1 MNNKNPKHIAII
13 LDGNKRWASKNNLSV
28 LEGYQ
33 RGLDNIKIIKQ
44 SNLEKKIPYLTLFT
58 LSSENL
64 FRNTINNI
72 FQIILDNFE
81 KFMYEIIDKNKIKIR
96 VIGRR
101 DNLPKKIINIINKC
115 ENLTSNNK
123 ELTLNLAFNYGFK
136 NEISDVIQKI
146 IKSKKLINPND
157 LSEIN
162 NLFYLGDIPDPDIL
176 IRTGGHRRLSN
187 FILYNLS
194 YTEIFFID
202 TLWPDFSVLEFNKII
217 SEYYEIEKNYG
228 L

>member
-13 LDGNKRWASKNNLSV
+13 LDGNKRWSSKNNCSV
-28 LEGYQ
+28 MEGYN
-33 RGLDNIKIIKQ
+33 RGLDKIKIIIQ
-44 SNLEKKIPYLTLFT
+44 ANLEKKIPYLTLFT

-64 FRNTINNI
+64 LRNTINNI
-72 FQIILDNFE
+72 FKIILDNFE
-81 KFMYEIIDKNKIKIR
+81 KFLYEIIDKNKIKIR
-96 VIGRR
+96 IIGRR
-101 DNLPKKIINIINKC
+101 NNLPKKIINIINKS

-146 IKSKKLINPND
+146 IKSKKLINPYD

-194 YTEIFFID
+194 YTEIFFVD
-202 TLWPDFSVLEFNKII
+202 TLWPDFSVLEYNQII
-217 SEYYEIEKNYG
+217 SEYFKIEKNYG

>member
-1 MNNKNPKHIAII
+1 LNNKNLKHIAII
-13 LDGNKRWASKNNLSV
+13 LDGNKRWASKNNISI
-28 LEGYQ
+28 LEGYKK
-33 RGLDNIKIIKQ
+33 GLEKIKIITQ

-72 FQIILDNFE
+72 FKIILDNFE
-81 KFMYEIIDKNKIKIR
+81 KFLYEIIDKNKIKIR
-96 VIGRR
+96 IIGRR
-101 DNLPKKIINIINKC
+101 DNLPKKIINIIKKC

-136 NEISDVIQKI
+136 NEISDVIQKV
-146 IKSKKLINPND
+146 IKSKKLINPHD

-194 YTEIFFID
+194 YTEIFFLD

>member
-13 LDGNKRWASKNNLSV
+13 LDGNKRWASKNNCSLM
-28 LEGYQ
+28 EGYN
-33 RGLDNIKIIKQ
+33 RGLDKIRIIIQ
-44 SNLEKKIPYLTLFT
+44 ANLEKKIPYLTLFT

-64 FRNTINNI
+64 LRSTINNI

-81 KFMYEIIDKNKIKIR
+81 KFLYEIIDKNKIKIR
-96 VIGRR
+96 IIGRR
-101 DNLPKKIINIINKC
+101 NNLPKKIINIINKC

-146 IKSKKLINPND
+146 IKSKKLINPHD

-194 YTEIFFID
+194 YTEIFFVD
-202 TLWPDFSVLEFNKII
+202 TLWPDFSVLEYNQII
-217 SEYYEIEKNYG
+217 SEYYKIEKNYG

>member
-1 MNNKNPKHIAII
+1 LNNKNPKHIAII
-13 LDGNKRWASKNNLSV
+13 LDGNKRWASKNNLSF
-28 LEGYQ
+28 LEGYKK
-33 RGLDNIKIIKQ
+33 GLEKIKIIAQ

-64 FRNTINNI
+64 LRNTINNI
-72 FQIILDNFE
+72 FKIILDNFE
-81 KFMYEIIDKNKIKIR
+81 KFLYEIIDKNKIKIKI
-96 VIGRR
+96 IGRR
-101 DNLPKKIINIINKC
+101 NNLPKKIINIINKC

-136 NEISDVIQKI
+136 NEISDVVEKI
-146 IKSKKLINPND
+146 IKSKKLINPQNI
-157 LSEIN
+157 SEIN
-162 NLFYLGDIPDPDIL
+162 DLFYLGDIPDPDIL
-176 IRTGGHRRLSN
+176 IRTGGHKRLSN

-202 TLWPDFSVLEFNKII
+202 TLWPDFSILEYNQII
-217 SEYYEIEKNYG
+217 SEYYKIERNYG

>member
-1 MNNKNPKHIAII
+1 LNNKNLKHIAII
-13 LDGNKRWASKNNLSV
+13 LDGNKRWASKNNISI
-28 LEGYQ
+28 LEGYKK
-33 RGLDNIKIIKQ
+33 GLEKIKIITQ

-72 FQIILDNFE
+72 FKIILDNFE
-81 KFMYEIIDKNKIKIR
+81 KFLYEIIDKNKIKIR
-96 VIGRR
+96 IIGRR

-136 NEISDVIQKI
+136 NEISDVIQKV
-146 IKSKKLINPND
+146 IKSKKLINPHD

-194 YTEIFFID
+194 YTEIFFLD

-217 SEYYEIEKNYG
+217 SEYYKIEKNYG

>member
-1 MNNKNPKHIAII
+1 MNIKTPKHIAII
-13 LDGNKRWASKNNLSV
+13 LDGNKRWASKNNLSI

-33 RGLDNIKIIKQ
+33 KGLEKIKIITQ
-44 SNLEKKIPYLTLFT
+44 LNLEKKIPYLTLFT

-64 FRNTINNI
+64 LRNTINNI
-72 FQIILDNFE
+72 FKIIFDHFE
-81 KFMYEIIDKNKIKIR
+81 QFLHEIIDKNKIKIR
-96 VIGRR
+96 IIGRR
-101 DNLPKKIINIINKC
+101 NNLPKKIVNIINKC
-115 ENLTSNNK
+115 EKLTINNK

-146 IKSKKLINPND
+146 IKSKKLINPNN

-162 NLFYLGDIPDPDIL
+162 DLFYLGDIPDPDIL
-176 IRTGGHRRLSN
+176 IRTGGHKRLSN

-194 YTEIFFID
+194 YTEMFFVD
-202 TLWPDFSVLEFNKII
+202 TLWPDFSILEFNQII
-217 SEYYEIEKNYG
+217 SEYYKIKKNHG

>member
-13 LDGNKRWASKNNLSV
+13 LDGNKRWASKNNHSV
-28 LEGYQ
+28 MEGYN
-33 RGLDNIKIIKQ
+33 RGLDKIKTIIQ
-44 SNLEKKIPYLTLFT
+44 ENLEKKIPYLTLFT

-64 FRNTINNI
+64 FRTSINNI
-72 FQIILDNFE
+72 FKIILDHFE
-81 KFMYEIIDKNKIKIR
+81 QFLYEIVDENKIKIR
-96 VIGRR
+96 IIGRR
-101 DNLPKKIINIINKC
+101 NNLPKRIIHIINKC

-146 IKSKKLINPND
+146 IQSKKLINPHD

-162 NLFYLGDIPDPDIL
+162 NLFYLGNIPDPEIL
-176 IRTGGHRRLSN
+176 IRTGGQRRLSN

-194 YTEIFFID
+194 YTEIFFVD
-202 TLWPDFSVLEFNKII
+202 TLWPDFSVLEFNQII
-217 SEYYEIEKNYG
+217 SKYYKIQKNYG

>member
-1 MNNKNPKHIAII
+1 MNNKNLKHIAII
-13 LDGNKRWASKNNLSV
+13 LDGNKRWASKNNISI
-28 LEGYQ
+28 LEGYKK
-33 RGLDNIKIIKQ
+33 GLEKIKIITQ

-72 FQIILDNFE
+72 FKIILDNFE
-81 KFMYEIIDKNKIKIR
+81 KFLYEIIDKNKIKIR
-96 VIGRR
+96 IIGRR

-136 NEISDVIQKI
+136 NEISDVIQKV
-146 IKSKKLINPND
+146 IKSKKLINPHD

-187 FILYNLS
+187 FI
-194 YTEIFFID
+194 
-202 TLWPDFSVLEFNKII
+202 
-217 SEYYEIEKNYG
+217 
-228 L
+228 

>member
-1 MNNKNPKHIAII
+1 MNSKNPKHIAII
-13 LDGNKRWASKNNLSV
+13 LDGNKRWASKNNLSI
-28 LEGYQ
+28 LEGYKK
-33 RGLDNIKIIKQ
+33 GLEKIKIITQ
-44 SNLEKKIPYLTLFT
+44 LNLEKKIPYLTLFT

-64 FRNTINNI
+64 LRNTINNI
-72 FQIILDNFE
+72 FKIIFDHFE
-81 KFMYEIIDKNKIKIR
+81 QFLHEIIDKDKIKIR

-101 DNLPKKIINIINKC
+101 NNLPKKIINIINQC
-115 ENLTSNNK
+115 EKLTANNK

-146 IKSKKLINPND
+146 IQSKKLVNPNN

-162 NLFYLGDIPDPDIL
+162 NLFYLGNIPDPDIL

-202 TLWPDFSVLEFNKII
+202 TLWPDFTILEFNQII
-217 SEYYEIEKNYG
+217 SEYYKIEKKYG

>member
-13 LDGNKRWASKNNLSV
+13 LDGNKRWATKNNRSV
-28 LEGYQ
+28 MEGYN
-33 RGLDNIKIIKQ
+33 RGLDKIRIIMQ
-44 SNLEKKIPYLTLFT
+44 ANLEKKIPYLTLFT

-64 FRNTINNI
+64 FRNSINNI
-72 FQIILDNFE
+72 FKIILNRFE
-81 KFMYEIIDKNKIKIR
+81 KFLHEIIDENKIKIR
-96 VIGRR
+96 IIGRR
-101 DNLPKKIINIINKC
+101 NNLPKKIINIINKC
-115 ENLTSNNK
+115 EDLTSKNK

-136 NEISDVIQKI
+136 NEISNVIEKI
-146 IKSKKLINPND
+146 IKSKKIINPQN

-162 NLFYLGDIPDPDIL
+162 DLFDLGNIPDPDIL
-176 IRTGGHRRLSN
+176 IRTGGHKRLSN

-202 TLWPDFSVLEFNKII
+202 TLWPDFSILEYNQII
-217 SEYYEIEKNYG
+217 SEYYKIERNYG

>member
-1 MNNKNPKHIAII
+1 LINKIPKHIAII
-13 LDGNKRWASKNNLSV
+13 LDGNKRWATKNKISI
-28 LEGYQ
+28 LEGYTK
-33 RGLDNIKIIKQ
+33 GLEKIKIITQ
-44 SNLEKKIPYLTLFT
+44 SSIEKKIPYLTLFT

-64 FRNTINNI
+64 LRNSINNI
-72 FQIILDNFE
+72 FKIILDHFE
-81 KFMYEIIDKNKIKIR
+81 QFLQEIIDKKKIKVR

-101 DNLPKKIINIINKC
+101 NNLPKKIINIINQC

-123 ELTLNLAFNYGFK
+123 KLTLNLVFNYGFK

-146 IKSKKLINPND
+146 IKSKKLINPNN

-162 NLFYLGDIPDPDIL
+162 NLFYLGDIPDPEIL

-194 YTEIFFID
+194 YTEIFFVN
-202 TLWPDFSVLEFNKII
+202 TLWPDFSILEYNKII
-217 SEYYEIEKNYG
+217 SEFYKIERNYG

>member
-33 RGLDNIKIIKQ
+33 RGLDNIKIITQ
-44 SNLEKKIPYLTLFT
+44 SNLEKKIPYLTLFV

-64 FRNTINNI
+64 HRTSINYI
-72 FQIILDNFE
+72 FKIILDNFE
-81 KFMYEIIDKNKIKIR
+81 KFLLEIIDENKIKIKI
-96 VIGRR
+96 IGRR
-101 DNLPKKIINIINKC
+101 NNLPEKIIKIINRC

-136 NEISDVIQKI
+136 NEISDVIEKT
-146 IKSKKLINPND
+146 IKSKKLINPQN

-176 IRTGGHRRLSN
+176 IRTGGRKRLSN

-202 TLWPDFSVLEFNKII
+202 TLWPDFNILEYNQII
-217 SEYYEIEKNYG
+217 SEYYKIERNYG

>member
-13 LDGNKRWASKNNLSV
+13 LDGNKRWASINNHSV
-28 LEGYQ
+28 MEGYNK
-33 RGLDNIKIIKQ
+33 GLDKIRIIMQ
-44 SNLEKKIPYLTLFT
+44 ANLEKKIPYLTLFT

-64 FRNTINNI
+64 FRNSINNI
-72 FQIILDNFE
+72 FKIILNRFE
-81 KFMYEIIDKNKIKIR
+81 KFLQEIIDENKIKIR
-96 VIGRR
+96 IIGRR
-101 DNLPKKIINIINKC
+101 NNLPKKIINIINKS
-115 ENLTSNNK
+115 EDLTSKNK

-136 NEISDVIQKI
+136 NEISNVIEKI
-146 IKSKKLINPND
+146 IKSKKLINPQN

-162 NLFYLGDIPDPDIL
+162 DLFDLGNIPDPEIL
-176 IRTGGHRRLSN
+176 IRTGGHKRLSN

-202 TLWPDFSVLEFNKII
+202 TLWPDFSILEYNQII
-217 SEYYEIEKNYG
+217 SEYYKIERNYG